1 MGLRELRLEKELSQN
16 ELSRL
21 SGVSA
26 RMIQYYEQGVK
37 DINKAQARSIYQLS
51 QALNCRMEDLIMK
64 NVTNMNGTEIW
75 YEQAVELMDDEI
87 REDLHDKLAPCSDQV
102 FFTAYEKAHQEKF
115 NEFWELSKENPTW

>member
-16 ELSRL
+16 ELSKL

-37 DINKAQARSIYQLS
+37 DINKAQAQSIYQLS

-64 NVTNMNGTEIW
+64 NVINMNGTEIDF
-75 YEQAVELMDDEI
+75 EQSIELMDDEI
-87 REDLHDKLAPCSDQV
+87 REDLHNKLAPCSDQV
-102 FFTAYEKAHQEKF
+102 FFTEYEKAHQERF
-115 NEFWELSKENPTW
+115 GEEWELSKANPTW